1 MPIVYKIDI
10 LAALKEAGYN
20 TNRLR
25 KEKLLSEGVI
35 QSLRENKYI
44 ALQNISK
51 ICELLDCQPADL
63 LEYQKEENVQYK
75 GSVVSLTDLPCLRP
89 AYCPF
94 LPT

>member
-1 MPIVYKIDI
+1 MPIIYKIDI
-10 LAALKEAGYN
+10 LAALKKKGYN

-51 ICELLDCQPADL
+51 ICELMDCQPSDL
-63 LEYQKEENVQYK
+63 LEYQKEE
-75 GSVVSLTDLPCLRP
+75 
-89 AYCPF
+89 
-94 LPT
+94 

>member
-44 ALQNISK
+44 ALQNKYIALQNISK

-63 LEYQKEENVQYK
+63 LEYQKEEDVQ
-75 GSVVSLTDLPCLRP
+75 
-89 AYCPF
+89 
-94 LPT
+94 